1 MFGQSDDT
9 AREKTSFG
17 EFCRELEGGNELAYL
32 TTQALEDSDG
42 CPRALAADHVYKLL
56 EGAKTLRPQFL
67 GHMAPVQYNMWFGR
81 SKAGSS
87 SGLHHDFHDNIYVL
101 LRGSKEFRLFSPRCL
116 DILRPEGVARKR
128 AKLHSNGLISYV
140 AGLREDG
147 APASAV
153 REWHGAGEDSEE
165 ELERMLNEAMDGSEN
180 GSDADSTLPDSFCRA
195 STTSNMPKILAGR
208 HLTAKL
214 DVGDLLYL
222 PASWFH
228 EVISYG
234 GDIGGHLALN
244 LWMAPPCQG
253 ATFEAPYEDGFWDFF
268 VQKLLPKAFTAPA
281 TSCHEVIR
289 GQKRRR
295 LPFTHRPRL
304 RQTERVMGFSWILHA
319 FVRAFTSC
327 FAMFRHLEGQKQP
340 AQIRSGRHQAWAW
353 PLRMSFGSVG
363 LDLAVPS
370 ALDRG
375 FKAGEGLTNG
385 LCGTSTRV
393 TSQAWGR
400 ILPAPS
406 WTR

>member
-9 AREKTSFG
+9 AREKISFG
-17 EFCRELEGGNELAYL
+17 EFCRDLENGNELGYL

-56 EGAKTLRPQFL
+56 QGAKTLRPQFL
-67 GHMAPVQYNMWFGR
+67 GQMAPMQYNMWFGR
-81 SKAGSS
+81 SKDGSS

-116 DILRPEGVARKR
+116 DILRPEGVERKR
-128 AKLHSNGLISYV
+128 AKLHCNGLISYV

-165 ELERMLNEAMDGSEN
+165 ELERMLNEAMDGCEN
-180 GSDADSTLPDSFCRA
+180 GSDGEGTLPDSFCRA
-195 STTSNMPKILAGR
+195 STTSRMPKTLAGR

-244 LWMAPPCQG
+244 LWMAPPCRS
-253 ATFEAPYEDGFWDFF
+253 ATFEAPYEDGFWDSF
-268 VQKLLPKAFTAPA
+268 VQKLLPEASTRPA
-281 TSCHEVIR
+281 MSCQEAIPRR

-304 RQTERVMGFSWILHA
+304 RQRASVMSHELFHTVLPL
-319 FVRAFTSC
+319 VLPC
-327 FAMFRHLEGQKQP
+327 FATRE
-340 AQIRSGRHQAWAW
+340 ARSSRPRVA
-353 PLRMSFGSVG
+353 
-363 LDLAVPS
+363 AVP
-370 ALDRG
+370 A
-375 FKAGEGLTNG
+375 
-385 LCGTSTRV
+385 TR
-393 TSQAWGR
+393 
-400 ILPAPS
+400 P
-406 WTR
+406 